1 MSDSISTPNL
11 DQWRALS
18 PLLDKALELDG
29 EERSAWIRSQDPELA
44 HQLELILG
52 EYRLLAEE
60 GFLENRVIEIPPTDV
75 TLAGKTI
82 GVYKLIGQIGQG
94 GMGSVWLAER
104 NDGRFERQVAV
115 KFLNLALMGKAGE
128 ERFRREGKI
137 LALLAH
143 ENIADLID
151 AGVTNAGQP
160 YLVLEYVDGD
170 QIDRYC
176 NQNHLNVRDRIH
188 LFLDVLTA
196 VAKAH
201 SNLIVHRDLKP
212 SNILVRNDNKVKLL
226 DFGIAK
232 LIEGETDTESRHV
245 FTIGG
250 NALTPEYAAP
260 EQLQGEQITTAT
272 DVYALG
278 VLLYLL
284 LTGLHPTAPAGRNTP
299 VELVRAI
306 VDVEPPRASDAVSSS
321 NTNFSQAA
329 SHVASIGASAEK
341 LRRTLRGDLD
351 TILGKALKK
360 DPAERYASVTAFAE
374 DLRRHLKN
382 QPIGA
387 RPDTLAYRAVKFV
400 RRNRVAAGL
409 SLLAFA
415 TATAGLVGTLLQS
428 HTARIQRDLALHQLV
443 RAERTAD
450 LNELLL
456 SDVAPMG
463 KPLRADQLLQREESV
478 IEHEHNLDAAN
489 HIELLLS
496 LGNQYSG
503 EDDNKSAFRVL
514 DQAYQ
519 LSRHS
524 DDPSIR
530 AKASCV
536 LASAMVPVGELARAE
551 SLFQEGMHELGSA
564 KKYPSERSSCLLSG
578 SEIAYRNGNATE
590 AIARG
595 RASEEA
601 LQSSPSHWNLQELN
615 VLINLAGVLGD
626 AGKFREADRTFTR
639 ASALMT
645 DLGYDDTQKAVK
657 LFNDWALTLTYD
669 GRQLEAEKIYGRA
682 IDISRTD
689 QSDSTVPAT
698 LLYNFASVLR
708 ELGRSNEALSYLES
722 AAMKARQSN
731 DQILLDQAD
740 LLKARMYADNHE
752 YERAAELMTQVE
764 PRLRKKF
771 PPNHYAFAALASD
784 RSRLALAAGD
794 FQKALHLADTAIG
807 LDEASIRNIGECA
820 AFIPILLIRR
830 SNVELK
836 AQRLQQAEA
845 DARHALRLLSAQ
857 SESGMH
863 SSNIGR
869 AYLVLAISLRDQGRW
884 GEARDAFQSAFQ
896 NLQDTLGSLHPDS
909 KAAHDTNGT
918 MLSGS

>member
-1 MSDSISTPNL
+1 LNDPITTPNL

-18 PLLDKALELDG
+18 PLLDKALELEG
-29 EERSAWIRSQDPELA
+29 EDRSTWIRSQDPELA
-44 HQLELILG
+44 YQLELVLG

-60 GFLENRVIEIPPTDV
+60 GFLENRVIELPPTDA
-75 TLAGKTI
+75 TLAGKTL
-82 GVYKLIGQIGQG
+82 GVYKLISQIGQG

-104 NDGRFERQVAV
+104 NDGRFERQVAI

-176 NQNHLNVRDRIH
+176 NQNHLSVRDRIH
-188 LFLDVLTA
+188 LFLDVLSA

-232 LIEGETDTESRHV
+232 LIEGETDTGSRHV

-284 LTGLHPTAPAGRNTP
+284 LTGQHPTAPAGRNTP

-306 VDVEPPRASDAVSSS
+306 VDVEPPRASEVVSS
-321 NTNFSQAA
+321 NTSFSQAA
-329 SHVASIGASAEK
+329 SHAAGMAASSER
-341 LRRTLRGDLD
+341 LRRILRGDLD

-360 DPAERYASVTAFAE
+360 DPAERYPSVTAFAE
-374 DLRRHLKN
+374 DLGRHLKN

-387 RPDTLAYRAVKFV
+387 RPDTLAYRAVKFL

-409 SLLAFA
+409 SLLAFV
-415 TATAGLVGTLLQS
+415 TATAGLVGTLLQAR
-428 HTARIQRDLALHQLV
+428 TARIQRDLALHQLV

-524 DDPSIR
+524 GDPSIR

-551 SLFQEGMHELGSA
+551 TLFQEGMHELGNA
-564 KKYPSERSSCLLSG
+564 KSYPSERSSCLLSG
-578 SEIAYRNGNATE
+578 SEIAYRNGNSTE
-590 AIARG
+590 AITRG
-595 RASEEA
+595 RASEET

-669 GRQLEAEKIYGRA
+669 GRELEAEKIYRRA

-689 QSDSTVPAT
+689 QTDSTVPAT
-698 LLYNFASVLR
+698 LLYNYAGVLR
-708 ELGRSNEALSYLES
+708 ELGRSNEALSYLAS

-740 LLKARMYADNHE
+740 LLKARMFADNHE
-752 YERAAELMTQVE
+752 YGRAAELMAQIE

-784 RSRLALAAGD
+784 RSRLALAADD
-794 FQKALHLADTAIG
+794 FSTALHLADTAIS
-807 LDEASIRNIGECA
+807 LDEASVRNIGECA
-820 AFIPILLIRR
+820 AFIPTLLIRR

-836 AQRLQQAEA
+836 AQNLQQAEA
-845 DARHALRLLSAQ
+845 DARHALQLLSAQ
-857 SESGMH
+857 SESGKH
-863 SSNIGR
+863 SSNMGR
-869 AYLVLAISLRDQGRW
+869 AYLALAISLRDQGRW
-884 GEARDAFQSAFQ
+884 SEARDAFQSAFQ
-896 NLQDTLGSLHPDS
+896 NLQDTLGPLHPDS